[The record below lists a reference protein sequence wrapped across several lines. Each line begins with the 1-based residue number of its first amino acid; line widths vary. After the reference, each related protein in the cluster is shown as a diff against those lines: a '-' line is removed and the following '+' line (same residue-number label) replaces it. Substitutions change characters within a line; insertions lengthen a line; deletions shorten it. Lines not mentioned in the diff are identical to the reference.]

1 MKWVKRILLVL
12 IVLIVLGGLGIYF
25 YAGALAEKGIEIGGK
40 TALGVDTE
48 VDSVSIGF
56 FSSSVGINGLRIGNP
71 EGYKTKQLM
80 SLGSCKVSCDLG
92 SMLSDEIQ
100 VNEILIDAPEITIEF
115 ADFLTRNNLGDLL
128 AKLKSTEP
136 KEPTEPKP
144 VEEEGAPK
152 SFKVDLISITN
163 AKVNFHLA
171 AGKVMPVALP
181 DIKMEDVKNADGSPL
196 MLADIFA
203 QVLSSI
209 GVSAFK
215 NVKGLPSDVMQG
227 FGNTMGSAVNLL
239 GQGAGT
245 VTGLLGDGIK
255 GLGDGL
261 GGGVNAVGE
270 GVENIGK
277 GVGDAIKGIFGGNKE
292 EKKKDE

>member
-1 MKWVKRILLVL
+1 
-12 IVLIVLGGLGIYF
+12 
-25 YAGALAEKGIEIGGK
+25 
-40 TALGVDTE
+40 
-48 VDSVSIGF
+48 
-56 FSSSVGINGLRIGNP
+56 
-71 EGYKTKQLM
+71 
-80 SLGSCKVSCDLG
+80 
-92 SMLSDEIQ
+92 
-100 VNEILIDAPEITIEF
+100 
-115 ADFLTRNNLGDLL
+115 
-128 AKLKSTEP
+128 
-136 KEPTEPKP
+136 
-144 VEEEGAPK
+144 
-152 SFKVDLISITN
+152 
-163 AKVNFHLA
+163 
-171 AGKVMPVALP
+171 MPVALP
-181 DIKMEDVKNADGSPL
+181 DIKMEHVKNADGSPL